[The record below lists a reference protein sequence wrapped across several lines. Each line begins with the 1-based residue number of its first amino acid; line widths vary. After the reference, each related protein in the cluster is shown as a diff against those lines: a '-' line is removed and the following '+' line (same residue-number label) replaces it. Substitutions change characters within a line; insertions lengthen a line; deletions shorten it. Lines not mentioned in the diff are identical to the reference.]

1 MTCLRCA
8 HSAIRDRSDAKR
20 DDTLRFFNRRGMVN
34 CCKSSGR
41 ATFYPMNHN
50 CDDYAP
56 AAPEAIAARERWA
69 ATVSRETQQ
78 ARKA

>member
-1 MTCLRCA
+1 MTCLTCA
-8 HSAIRDRSDAKR
+8 NSAIRDRSDAKR

-56 AAPEAIAARERWA
+56 AAPEAIAAREKWA
-69 ATVSRETQQ
+69 DSLEKR
-78 ARKA
+78 